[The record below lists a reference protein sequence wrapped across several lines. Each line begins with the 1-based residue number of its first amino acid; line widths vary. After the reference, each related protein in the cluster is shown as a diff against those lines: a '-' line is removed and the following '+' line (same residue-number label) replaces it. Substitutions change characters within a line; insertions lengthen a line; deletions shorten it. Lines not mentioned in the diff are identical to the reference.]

1 MIIEVKNL
9 TKSYEGKKA
18 VDDVSFNIEEGEI
31 FGIIGPNGAG
41 KTTILECIEGLRI
54 PDSGSIRV
62 LNFNPLKDRKKMYEY
77 IGVQLQETTYPDRL
91 KVWEICR
98 LFSSFYKNP
107 VSYNDLLRQFDLE
120 EKKNSYIS
128 KLSGGQ
134 KQKLSIIL
142 ALIPNP
148 KIVFL
153 DELTTGLDPQARRS
167 MWGYI
172 KELKEKGLTIC
183 LTTHYMEEAE
193 YLCDRVAIINEG
205 KIAAIDTVDKLINL
219 IDSGVKIIFTCEEID
234 INKLENLIFIKKVE
248 KYNNEIHVYC
258 ENKDNL
264 TDLINFLQNEGIK
277 FSNLKTINPGLEDV
291 FLKITGYKIEK

>member
-54 PDSGSIRV
+54 PDSGYIRV

-98 LFSSFYKNP
+98 LFSSFYNNP
-107 VSYNDLLRQFDLE
+107 VPYNDLLRQFDLE

-234 INKLENLIFIKKVE
+234 IKKLENLIFIKKVE

>member
-54 PDSGSIRV
+54 PDLGSIRV

-107 VSYNDLLRQFDLE
+107 VPYNDLLRQFDLE